1 MELSLKIKM
10 NDKLFVRDP
19 QESLIGKRIVLFGA
33 KLINELGF
41 EDFTF
46 KKLAT
51 EIETTE
57 ATIYRYFENKHRL
70 LIYLNAWYWSYLE
83 YKIIFTTN
91 NISNPET
98 KLKQIIYLL
107 ANPEQEFFN
116 SDEVNAKDIYNIVM
130 WEGSKTYLTK
140 HVDADNKDK
149 LFKPFK
155 DLCNRFAN
163 TIIEFNPKY
172 KYAHSLAST
181 IIEISHSQ
189 KFFMLNLPSLTD
201 FSNDKD
207 NKKLIQ
213 FLESIL
219 FSSIKN

>member
-83 YKIIFTTN
+83 YRIIFTTN
-91 NISNPET
+91 NISNSEK

-140 HVDADNKDK
+140 HVNADNKDK

-163 TIIEFNPKY
+163 TITEFNPKY

-207 NKKLIQ
+207 NKNLIQ

>member
-83 YKIIFTTN
+83 YRIIFTTN
-91 NISNPET
+91 NISNSET

-140 HVDADNKDK
+140 HVNADNKDK

-163 TIIEFNPKY
+163 TITEFNPKY

-207 NKKLIQ
+207 NKNLIQ

>member
-163 TIIEFNPKY
+163 TITEFNPKY